1 MILMANYSQRTITTT
16 VVEFSIPLTIGFG
29 ACWVE
34 VTKAIRAAHTE
45 LWDLGRVEHGRDAP
59 DDVIRLTTGDDEI
72 IVFYERHRVET
83 NE

>member
-1 MILMANYSQRTITTT
+1 M
-16 VVEFSIPLTIGFG
+16 
-29 ACWVE
+29 
-34 VTKAIRAAHTE
+34 KAIRAAHNE
-45 LWDLGRVEHGRDAP
+45 LWALGRVEHGKDAP